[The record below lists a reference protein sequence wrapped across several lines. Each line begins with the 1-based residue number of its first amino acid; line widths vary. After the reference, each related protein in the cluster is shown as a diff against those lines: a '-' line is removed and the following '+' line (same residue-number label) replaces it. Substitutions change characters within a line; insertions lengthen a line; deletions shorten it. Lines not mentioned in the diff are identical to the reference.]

1 MVETGATRRVAM
13 AQGLM
18 TVEGSPDRYVQGLG
32 RSLRLVAG
40 GLRMVGGFTLREG
53 QVEDATRIEGQAQL
67 AGDRLMRAGFP
78 GEATWLALT
87 IRPLA
92 AAGEARALLILS
104 FRETEDQ
111 PEGAYLA
118 EIYAPQRVFDGLA
131 GAVGGGLAHRLSMT
145 AVTSLWVRESER
157 ETAPGVPVSWFLG
170 VEADGRVSAP
180 ARGLVETLE
189 WHPAGAGEA
198 EPAPSHDEDPAETT
212 PDLLGRI
219 NWSLK
224 QIALVLMFLLIVVAL
239 K

>member
-32 RSLRLVAG
+32 RPLRIVAG
-40 GLRMVGGFTLREG
+40 GLRRVGGFALREG
-53 QVEDATRIEGQAQL
+53 QVEDATRIEGLAQL
-67 AGDRLMRAGFP
+67 GGDRLMRAGFP
-78 GEATWLALT
+78 GEAASLALVV
-87 IRPLA
+87 RPLA

-104 FRETEDQ
+104 FQETDER
-111 PEGAYLA
+111 PEGGYLA

-131 GAVGGGLAHRLSMT
+131 SALADGQAETLAII
-145 AVTSLWVRESER
+145 AVTSLWVRETER
-157 ETAPGVPVSWFLG
+157 ETPSGVPVSWFLG
-170 VEADGRVSAP
+170 VDADGRASAP
-180 ARGLVETLE
+180 ARGLVESLE
-189 WHPAGAGEA
+189 WHPRSASEA
-198 EPAPSHDEDPAETT
+198 APRPETDEDPAEAAS
-212 PDLLGRI
+212 DLLARI

>member
-1 MVETGATRRVAM
+1 MVETGATRRVGM

-18 TVEGSPDRYVQGLG
+18 TIEGSPDRYVQGLG
-32 RSLRLVAG
+32 RSLRLVADR
-40 GLRMVGGFTLREG
+40 LETVGGFALRDAK
-53 QVEDATRIEGQAQL
+53 VEDVTRIEGRASL
-67 AGDRLMRAGFP
+67 VADRLMRAGFAD
-78 GEATWLALT
+78 EATAMRFVL
-87 IRPLA
+87 RPLA
-92 AAGEARALLILS
+92 AAEEGRALLLLS
-104 FRETEDQ
+104 FRDRDEQ
-111 PEGAYLA
+111 PEGAYQA
-118 EIYAPQRVFDGLA
+118 EIYVPPAVFEALA
-131 GAVGGGLAHRLSMT
+131 RALASGAANRLAIS
-145 AVTSLWVRESER
+145 AVTNLWVRETER
-157 ETAPGVPVSWFLG
+157 KTAPGVPVSWFLG

-198 EPAPSHDEDPAETT
+198 EPAPSHDDDPAEAT